1 MTELLSVRPPVF
13 PSVERPGPVRPS
25 DLLVG
30 RSVPPS
36 SVQLVGLVRPPVHP
50 VGLSICRP
58 SLPFHRSGP
67 YALLVGR
74 SVCPSGSSVR
84 PSVNQSIKISL
95 IHVYQTFIFFVV
107 PTLHMQ

>member
-36 SVQLVGLVRPPVHP
+36 SVQLVGLVRPSVHP

-58 SLPFHRSGP
+58 SVPFHRSGP

-95 IHVYQTFIFFVV
+95 IHENQTFIFFVV